1 MLSGQAWV
9 GSFCKYNDDII
20 LSGRDEK
27 DLFSFVN
34 KLTNIT
40 KMCDH

>member
-9 GSFCKYNDDII
+9 GRFWKTGDDII

-27 DLFSFVN
+27 NLFSFVN
-34 KLTNIT
+34 KLTNISE
-40 KMCDH
+40 MCDH